1 MQNGSLLIEFTISQD
16 KKGWEF
22 TISQNKKGWEF
33 TISQN
38 KKDWEF
44 TISQNEKGWEFTILQ
59 NQKGWEFT
67 ISQNKEGW
75 SLIKSDFVLWAVR
88 LAQLLD
94 REPNLLIRNY
104 LIVLTFCVFAVI
116 MIILIRSWDFAGF
129 YVEDEFIANQKQP
142 LLVQLPPSSNFTPN
156 FKLKWIS
163 PLFPTPSI
171 IHFLKAEF
179 QRYLDGEGWTFER
192 HFTIFFV
199 QTAYFDVSQLY
210 TRQHLI
216 LQTKFGKGK
225 HEQERSYYL
234 IFLFINRS
242 RS

>member
-44 TISQNEKGWEFTILQ
+44 TISQNEKGWEFTILH

-129 YVEDEFIANQKQP
+129 HVEDEFIANQKQP

-163 PLFPTPSI
+163 SLFPTPSI
-171 IHFLKAEF
+171 IHFPQIRISEIFGWRGLNIWKAF
-179 QRYLDGEGWTFER
+179 Y
-192 HFTIFFV
+192 
-199 QTAYFDVSQLY
+199 YFLCS
-210 TRQHLI
+210 
-216 LQTKFGKGK
+216 
-225 HEQERSYYL
+225 
-234 IFLFINRS
+234 NRVLWC
-242 RS
+242 